1 MSYTDIK
8 REGWISKLP
17 QAVQPYA
24 VLMRLDR
31 PIGWWLLLL
40 PGWWS
45 IMLAMTGV
53 GGMFGFEWY
62 IFFLFF
68 VGAVLMRGAG
78 CVINDIWDRDLD
90 KQVERTKT
98 RPLASG
104 EINLFQAGVFLFFLL
119 FISLLCL
126 LQMQPRAIQ
135 LGFLAMIPVAIYPY
149 MKRITWWPQLFLG
162 LTFNFG
168 ALMGWASVTNMVEVP
183 TVLLYVSCIFW
194 TIGYDTIY
202 AHQDKTDDALIGVKS
217 TALLFGTRSKLFV
230 FTVYLIAYCFLMAAA
245 KMGGGDAVTLS
256 LLSLAGMHL
265 MWQLHRWVPNDP
277 DNSLQIFKS
286 NRDYGLLVLA
296 AFMLNSI

>member
-1 MSYTDIK
+1 
-8 REGWISKLP
+8 
-17 QAVQPYA
+17 
-24 VLMRLDR
+24 
-31 PIGWWLLLL
+31 
-40 PGWWS
+40 
-45 IMLAMTGV
+45 
-53 GGMFGFEWY
+53 
-62 IFFLFF
+62 
-68 VGAVLMRGAG
+68 
-78 CVINDIWDRDLD
+78 
-90 KQVERTKT
+90 
-98 RPLASG
+98 
-104 EINLFQAGVFLFFLL
+104 
-119 FISLLCL
+119 
-126 LQMQPRAIQ
+126 
-135 LGFLAMIPVAIYPY
+135 
-149 MKRITWWPQLFLG
+149 
-162 LTFNFG
+162 
-168 ALMGWASVTNMVEVP
+168 MGWASVTNMVEVP